1 MVFIDCIII
10 NVKYSIA
17 HHNVKS
23 SRRVGS
29 CLFILGR
36 IFAFRL
42 LGVQLNAVVLSL
54 RRLRSRSKVHV
65 NHVIV

>member
-17 HHNVKS
+17 HHNAKS

-36 IFAFRL
+36 IL
-42 LGVQLNAVVLSL
+42 LFDF
-54 RRLRSRSKVHV
+54 
-65 NHVIV
+65 